1 MLKKITNFI
10 KRLNLKL
17 NKHSKKMEE
26 KLLDIQTIAE
36 DEKNKFKDLEEFL
49 SK

>member
-17 NKHSKKMEE
+17 NKHSNKMEE
-26 KLLDIQTIAE
+26 KLSDIQTIAE
-36 DEKNKFKDLEEFL
+36 DEKNKFKDLKEFL